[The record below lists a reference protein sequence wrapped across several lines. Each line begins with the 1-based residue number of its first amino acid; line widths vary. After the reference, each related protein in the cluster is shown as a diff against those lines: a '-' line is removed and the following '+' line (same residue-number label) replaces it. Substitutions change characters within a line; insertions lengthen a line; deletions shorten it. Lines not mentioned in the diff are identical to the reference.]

1 MYGTIAINFLCNF
14 YKARESSYEPI
25 TISSKISTISLI
37 TIGVRSGTRDICQSA
52 MAYDTYFF
60 FWSSRCSF
68 MFTDDADR
76 PRASINRPVPLLA
89 SWLVGWLVLMR
100 QVHRISP
107 LPTNPRLTELVLFS
121 ERSPFAIHLPRYSRG
136 QRFESSLL
144 PRQSD
149 GPSVGWAKKK
159 KKQEKEM
166 KKNAVENQRR
176 LCSTVGNY
184 NIYKIHYGSQ
194 VKCRN

>member
-1 MYGTIAINFLCNF
+1 MNRLPLVPKLVPLDLSRSVCDLVHVIYANRRWHTTPIFFLV
-14 YKARESSYEPI
+14 I
-25 TISSKISTISLI
+25 L
-37 TIGVRSGTRDICQSA
+37 G
-52 MAYDTYFF
+52 
-60 FWSSRCSF
+60 CSF

-107 LPTNPRLTELVLFS
+107 LPTNPQLTELVLFS

-136 QRFESSLL
+136 QRFESRLL

-149 GPSVGWAKKK
+149 GPSVDWAKKK
-159 KKQEKEM
+159 KK
-166 KKNAVENQRR
+166 
-176 LCSTVGNY
+176 
-184 NIYKIHYGSQ
+184 
-194 VKCRN
+194 

>member
-159 KKQEKEM
+159 KKAGKRNEEKRSRKPEEI
-166 KKNAVENQRR
+166 V
-176 LCSTVGNY
+176 
-184 NIYKIHYGSQ
+184 
-194 VKCRN
+194 